1 MNIKSNYIIIQI
13 DIGSGTQWGNKDT
26 INPIRDIFIPSVEKY
41 CNKFQYDYCLVK
53 ESIYENKFGDF
64 DFLETKSKHYSFERY
79 FHFDNDYDYT
89 IYIDNDVYIFPDA
102 EPLPAFKGLRN
113 VREPE
118 GNSSRIFREVNNLD
132 NSFGYYNSGVT
143 FCDNLTASKLADY
156 MINRLNKKIRAKGKN
171 SDNMMLNEFIIE
183 NRELFSEI
191 GCEWN
196 YMPFLP
202 NSKIIQNPNFFHF
215 VGIMGKEIINNLQNK
230 NIDIENFLK
239 EIKKNNN

>member
-1 MNIKSNYIIIQI
+1 MNRKSNYIIIQI
-13 DIGSGTQWGNKDT
+13 DIGAGTQWGNKDT
-26 INPIRDIFIPSVEKY
+26 INPIRDVFIPSVKKY
-41 CNKFQYDYCLVK
+41 CNKFQYDYFLVK
-53 ESIYENKFGDF
+53 ESSYENKFDF
-64 DFLETKSKHYSFERY
+64 DFLATKNKHYSFERY

-202 NSKIIQNPNFFHF
+202 NSKITKKPNFFHF
-215 VGIMGKEIINNLQNK
+215 VGIIGKEIINKLQHKKIN
-230 NIDIENFLK
+230 IENFLK
-239 EIKKNNN
+239 EIRKNN